1 MILESESSL
10 SQRVLR
16 VRSVLGGLQRRSV
29 AGLAACAFCTGFA
42 FGADQVSVSAARHGS
57 AVAVQARATLGAP
70 LEVIWGAL
78 TDYDNLSKFIPG
90 IDKSRVTTRTGST
103 VTVEQTGYASF
114 LIFDYPIQVLVSS
127 EEQYPSAI
135 RVRLLS
141 GNLRQLDGAY
151 RIESV
156 EGRNDRYV
164 LHWSGIIEPDT
175 VLPLFITV
183 PLMRT
188 NVRDQFLAM
197 IREIERRER
206 ARGHTG

>member
-1 MILESESSL
+1 MILDSQSRL
-10 SQRVLR
+10 SRRAFR
-16 VRSVLGGLQRRSV
+16 VRSALRGLHRRGAACFAAWV
-29 AGLAACAFCTGFA
+29 WCTGLAYA
-42 FGADQVSVSAARHGS
+42 ADHVSVSAARHGS

-90 IDKSRVTTRTGST
+90 IEKSQVATRKGSI
-103 VTVEQTGYASF
+103 VTVEQTGYAAF
-114 LIFDYPIQVLVSS
+114 LFFDYPIQVLVRS
-127 EEQYPSAI
+127 EEHYPSAI

-141 GNLRQLDGAY
+141 GNLKQLDGGY

-175 VLPLFITV
+175 VLPLFITM

-188 NVRDQFLAM
+188 NVREQFLAM
-197 IREIERRER
+197 VREIERRER
-206 ARGHTG
+206 ARGQPG

>member
-1 MILESESSL
+1 MILESESRPS
-10 SQRVLR
+10 
-16 VRSVLGGLQRRSV
+16 RRALPVGSAFRDLPRRALAGFV
-29 AGLAACAFCTGFA
+29 AWALCTSFA
-42 FGADQVSVSAARHGS
+42 HGADEVSVSATRHGS

-70 LEVIWGAL
+70 LGVIWGAL

-90 IDKSRVTTRTGST
+90 IDKSRVTARKGTI

-114 LIFDYPIQVLVSS
+114 LFFDYPIQVLVRS
-127 EEQYPSAI
+127 EEHYPSAI

-141 GNLRQLDGAY
+141 GNLRQLDGGY

-156 EGRNDRYV
+156 EGRDDRYV